1 MTLMGTTWR
10 TFIMAENNELI
21 QFNGIEYPVSYKP
34 AEIIFPKYGE
44 MKENIIKVHDEF
56 AHWTV
61 TPQNI
66 KSSKEVR
73 KNLNLLKRTI
83 NSQRI
88 AITSGIQRPA
98 KMFKAQI
105 DDLIAIIDET
115 NKNIDSQLKQYDDKL
130 RQDKHE
136 QHVKFIKKACEDAD
150 VDPSKIKYNAS
161 WDNKT
166 YSNPRFEAEVYEQVE
181 ILHRNKQQLETNKR
195 IIVNKANEL
204 GIPFA
209 HYFEQL
215 QREVPLDEILNDMQ
229 AEKDELIEIAKK
241 QKETKKQEQA
251 DLVKHGDK
259 AIDPQTGEVKDKT
272 YTFSL
277 EFQNVT
283 KYQVD
288 QLNSFLKDWGI
299 KARRIK

>member
-44 MKENIIKVHDEF
+44 MKDNILKVHDEF
-56 AHWTV
+56 ANWTV

-88 AITSGIQRPA
+88 AITSGIQQPA

-150 VDPSKIKYNAS
+150 VDPSKIRYNAS

-166 YSNPRFEAEVYEQVE
+166 YSNPKFEAELYEQVD
-181 ILHRNKQQLETNKR
+181 ILRKNKQQLETNKR
-195 IIVNKANEL
+195 IIIQKADEL

-209 HYFEQL
+209 HYFDQL
-215 QREVPLDEILNDMQ
+215 QREVPLDQILNDMQ
-229 AEKDELIEIAKK
+229 GEKDELVAIAKK

-259 AIDPQTGEVKDKT
+259 AIDPKTGEVREKT
-272 YTFSL
+272 YTVRL
-277 EFQNVT
+277 ELEQVT
-283 KYQVD
+283 KYQWD
-288 QLNSFLKDWGI
+288 QLKCFLKDWGI